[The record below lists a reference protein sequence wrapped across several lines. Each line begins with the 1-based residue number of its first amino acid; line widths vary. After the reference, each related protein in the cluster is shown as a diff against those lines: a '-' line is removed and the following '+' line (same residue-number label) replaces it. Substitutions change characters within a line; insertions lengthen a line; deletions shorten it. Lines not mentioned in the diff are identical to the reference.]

1 MASITGG
8 VLTSLSKYK
17 ISRRGRKLQATDD
30 QRTLVA
36 LPKDV
41 PERTWAEVLQK
52 EDNDLFIFEV
62 REDIVEEALRIGYE
76 RYMDK
81 QNALFTAHC
90 AAQAWLKL
98 IDWHYYRHDPGE
110 DPSAYP
116 ACFIPKRL
124 ESWIPDELPD
134 PSPKDTWCKQE
145 LNVLEDTPDEGLQ
158 KWPST
163 NSLDMPLVEEIP
175 SEFWFPGKVDVP
187 DAMRRKH
194 VTQDSTEDDS
204 SDSTSRS
211 EDLATESEVL
221 QKITDYSTEELSHKD
236 STYSALKTTTPVD
249 GSLHGA
255 GDSTVDRLRP
265 KHRRHSEKSKIF
277 SNRSMLGRSKAT
289 LPPLDI
295 GDSRSRISIISDCRL
310 RNLRLHAVAQ
320 KGHTTP
326 GEIQSVSVGWKTH
339 GYCFLGFRGNPPY

>member
-1 MASITGG
+1 MASISGAIF
-8 VLTSLSKYK
+8 SSISKYK

-52 EDNDLFIFEV
+52 EENDLFIFEI
-62 REDIVEEALRIGYE
+62 REDIVEEALRVGYE
-76 RYMDK
+76 RYMDR

-98 IDWHYYRHDPGE
+98 IDWHFYRHDPGE
-110 DPSAYP
+110 DPSAHP

-145 LNVLEDTPDEGLQ
+145 LNVVEDTPEEGLQ

-163 NSLDMPLVEEIP
+163 NSLDVPVVEEIP
-175 SEFWFPGKVDVP
+175 SEYWFPGKVNVP
-187 DAMRRKH
+187 DDMRRKREREE
-194 VTQDSTEDDS
+194 SLGGDDDA
-204 SDSTSRS
+204 SDTTSPS

-221 QKITDYSTEELSHKD
+221 QKITDYSTEELSQKD

-255 GDSTVDRLRP
+255 GDSVVDRLRT
-265 KHRRHSEKSKIF
+265 KRRHSEKSKVF
-277 SNRSMLGRSKAT
+277 SKASMIGRSRAT

-310 RNLRLHAVAQ
+310 RNLRLDTQYEISSEKVD
-320 KGHTTP
+320 TPP
-326 GEIQSVSVGWKTH
+326 GETVK
-339 GYCFLGFRGNPPY
+339 RK